1 MAKNRTMAAKNAK
14 VVQFGIAASKDAM
27 MADVWNKPKMDRGTD
42 GVDFYAG
49 HSKFM
54 AERKK
59 KLNVG
64 KWCARK
70 DA

>member
-14 VVQFGIAASKDAM
+14 VVKFSIEAGKTAM
-27 MADVWNKPKMDRGTD
+27 MAEAWNMPKAQVVSGLDLYG
-42 GVDFYAG
+42 G
-49 HSKFM
+49 HSQYM
-54 AERKK
+54 SERKK